1 MNITPKL
8 EAFISHFGEM
18 GSRWGISRT
27 VGQIYALIMVTQN
40 PLNADDIVEALGI
53 SRSNAS
59 MGIKE
64 LLSWRIIKPIH
75 YPGDRKEYYSTPDDI
90 WEVARIIFE
99 ERKKRELEPTLSM
112 LRHEMMREPVS
123 DEGRYAHNKMEE
135 VHDLIE
141 IMTNW
146 ADELQRLSSKDL
158 SNLMK
163 LGSGVTK
170 VLSVKDK
177 LIGRDKK
184 ELD

>member
-1 MNITPKL
+1 MKITPKL

-27 VGQIYALIMVTQN
+27 VGQIYALLMMTER
-40 PLNADDIVEALGI
+40 PLNADEIVDALGI

-64 LLSWRIIKPIH
+64 LQSWRIIKH
-75 YPGDRKEYYSTPDDI
+75 VHFQGDRKEYYSTPDDI
-90 WEVARIIFE
+90 WEIARIIFE

-112 LRHEMMREPVS
+112 LRQEMMREPVS
-123 DEGRYAHNKMEE
+123 DEGRYAHQKMEE

-141 IMTNW
+141 TMTNW
-146 ADELQRLSSKDL
+146 ADELQRLSPSDL
-158 SNLMK
+158 SKLMK

-170 VLSVKDK
+170 ALTVKDK
-177 LIGRDKK
+177 LIGKK
-184 ELD
+184 SANEK

>member
-27 VGQIYALIMVTQN
+27 VGQIYALLMVSEK

-64 LLSWRIIKPIH
+64 LQSWRIMKPIH

-90 WEVARIIFE
+90 WEIARTICE

-123 DEGRYAHNKMEE
+123 DEGRYAHKKMGE

-158 SNLMK
+158 ASLMK
-163 LGSGVTK
+163 LGSSVTK
-170 VLSVKDK
+170 VLTVKDK
-177 LIGRDKK
+177 ILGKNKDN
-184 ELD
+184 

>member
-1 MNITPKL
+1 MKITPKL

-27 VGQIYALIMVTQN
+27 VGQIYALLMVTER
-40 PLNADDIVEALGI
+40 PLNADEIVEALGI

-64 LLSWRIIKPIH
+64 LQSWRIIKHTH
-75 YPGDRKEYYSTPDDI
+75 YQGDRKEYYSTPDDT
-90 WEVARIIFE
+90 WEIARTIFE

-112 LRHEMMREPVS
+112 LRQEMMREPVS
-123 DEGRYAHNKMEE
+123 QEGIYAHQKMGE

-141 IMTNW
+141 TMTNW
-146 ADELQRLSSKDL
+146 ADELQRLSSNDL
-158 SNLMK
+158 AKLMK
-163 LGSGVTK
+163 LGSSATK

-177 LIGRDKK
+177 LMGKK
-184 ELD
+184 KTN